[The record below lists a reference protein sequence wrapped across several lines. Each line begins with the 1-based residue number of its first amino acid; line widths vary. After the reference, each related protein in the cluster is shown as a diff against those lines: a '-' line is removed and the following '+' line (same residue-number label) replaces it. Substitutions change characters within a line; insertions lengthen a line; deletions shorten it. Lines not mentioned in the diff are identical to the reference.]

1 MASTNFKFRH
11 VTIIFDEIELYFHP
25 EMQRTFIANLIDGIS
40 QLSLKNIRSIQI
52 MLVTHS
58 PFILSDIPKINV
70 LFLKSDGHASAQE
83 DMKTFGANIHHIL
96 KNSFFLKDGT
106 MGQFAQKEINKIIQ
120 EINFCKYSYQLNFTR
135 EKYLTGNNLEF
146 EKRRIK
152 MANYIMLGTLSTELY
167 NEDMDDYSIIQHGIE
182 LYDNRYDY
190 WCSMVEIIEEPIIR
204 ESLKKQIK
212 EIEKYVD
219 NKD

>member
-1 MASTNFKFRH
+1 M
-11 VTIIFDEIELYFHP
+11 
-25 EMQRTFIANLIDGIS
+25 
-40 QLSLKNIRSIQI
+40 
-52 MLVTHS
+52 
-58 PFILSDIPKINV
+58 
-70 LFLKSDGHASAQE
+70 
-83 DMKTFGANIHHIL
+83 
-96 KNSFFLKDGT
+96 KDGT

-120 EINFCKYSYQLNFTR
+120 EINFCKYCYQLNFIR

-167 NEDMDDYSIIQHGIE
+167 NEDMDDNSIIQYGME

>member
-1 MASTNFKFRH
+1 
-11 VTIIFDEIELYFHP
+11 
-25 EMQRTFIANLIDGIS
+25 
-40 QLSLKNIRSIQI
+40 
-52 MLVTHS
+52 
-58 PFILSDIPKINV
+58 
-70 LFLKSDGHASAQE
+70 
-83 DMKTFGANIHHIL
+83 
-96 KNSFFLKDGT
+96 

-120 EINFCKYSYQLNFTR
+120 EINFCKYCYQLNFIR

-167 NEDMDDYSIIQHGIE
+167 NEDMDDNSIIQYGME

-204 ESLKKQIK
+204 ESNSLLRLSPVYSVPI
-212 EIEKYVD
+212 
-219 NKD
+219 